1 MDSAPAIGMAN
12 RGCVAELVSPCLGRY
27 ALLHHADRRIARV
40 PEDSE
45 QVDLFMSRLTSPLDE
60 VAARL
65 RALIRELVPEATE
78 SIKWRNLHYEL
89 NGGLCMVATARGYLR
104 LEFFK
109 GSSLPDPQRILE
121 GSGKAGGRHV
131 KIADLDTVGR
141 KEVRNLIAAA
151 VRLNTSG

>member
-1 MDSAPAIGMAN
+1 MTT
-12 RGCVAELVSPCLGRY
+12 
-27 ALLHHADRRIARV
+27 
-40 PEDSE
+40 DSE
-45 QVDLFMSRLTSPLDE
+45 QVSLFLSGLTPPLDD

-65 RALIRELVPEATE
+65 RALVRELAPGAVE

-89 NGGLCMVATARGYLR
+89 NGGLCMVASARGYLR

-131 KIADLDTVGR
+131 KLSNPEDAGRKAIAD
-141 KEVRNLIAAA
+141 LIAAA
-151 VRLNTSG
+151 AKLNTDV